1 MIASGTDSLH
11 DAQIWLRGSGLEIV
25 LFVLGTILLTRFAT
39 WLRDRVTDRIEDHG
53 TELDSLVSS
62 EGAKHRH
69 AVAQVVTWTLLV
81 LLYCL
86 SAILIVQRL
95 GVPLTGFVAPATV
108 VGVALG
114 FGAQRIVQDV
124 LAGFFVI
131 AERQYGFGDL
141 VRLTV
146 LGAPVAVTG
155 TVEEVTLR
163 ITRIRTTT
171 GEVVTTPNGQIIQ
184 VTNLSRDW
192 ARAVIDVPIPVA
204 VDVARV
210 NEVLSEVGKELFG
223 DPAMHDLLL
232 DQPSVMGIE
241 SMDLD
246 QFKVRMVARTL
257 PGKQFDVSRV
267 MRGRVTAA
275 LLHNGIMAA
284 PDLPDPDLSGSDDP
298 TVSS

>member
-1 MIASGTDSLH
+1 MIAGGSSSLSDAGT
-11 DAQIWLRGSGLEIV
+11 WLRGSGLEIV
-25 LFVLGTILLTRFAT
+25 LYVLGTILLTRFAT
-39 WLRDRVTDRIEDHG
+39 WFRDQITDRIEGSGGETDA
-53 TELDSLVSS
+53 LVKS

-69 AVAQVVTWTLLV
+69 AVAQVATWTLLV

-86 SAILIVQRL
+86 TAVLIVQRL

-146 LGAPVAVTG
+146 LGAPTPVTG

-163 ITRIRTTT
+163 ITRMRTTT

-192 ARAVIDVPIPVA
+192 ARAVIDIPIPVS
-204 VDVARV
+204 VDVGRV
-210 NEVLSEVGKELFG
+210 NEVLAEVGTELFN
-223 DPAMHDLLL
+223 DPAMHELFL
-232 DQPSVMGIE
+232 DAPSVMGIE

-246 QFKVRMVARTL
+246 QFKIRMVARTL

-275 LLHNGIMAA
+275 LLHNGIMSA
-284 PDLPDPDLSGSDDP
+284 PDLTDD
-298 TVSS
+298 TSVSPS

>member
-1 MIASGTDSLH
+1 VIAGGSSSLSDAGT
-11 DAQIWLRGSGLEIV
+11 WLRGSGLEIV
-25 LFVLGTILLTRFAT
+25 LYVLGTILLTRFAT
-39 WLRDRVTDRIEDHG
+39 WFRDQITDRIEGSGGETDA
-53 TELDSLVSS
+53 LVKS

-69 AVAQVVTWTLLV
+69 AVAQVATWTLLV

-86 SAILIVQRL
+86 TAVLIVQRL

-146 LGAPVAVTG
+146 LGAPTPVTG

-163 ITRIRTTT
+163 ITRMRTTT

-192 ARAVIDVPIPVA
+192 ARAVIDIPIPVS
-204 VDVARV
+204 VDVGRV
-210 NEVLSEVGKELFG
+210 NEVLAEVGTELFN
-223 DPAMHDLLL
+223 DPAMHELFL
-232 DQPSVMGIE
+232 DAPSVMGIE

-246 QFKVRMVARTL
+246 QFKIRMVARTL

-275 LLHNGIMAA
+275 LLHNGIMSA
-284 PDLPDPDLSGSDDP
+284 PDLTDD
-298 TVSS
+298 TSVSPS